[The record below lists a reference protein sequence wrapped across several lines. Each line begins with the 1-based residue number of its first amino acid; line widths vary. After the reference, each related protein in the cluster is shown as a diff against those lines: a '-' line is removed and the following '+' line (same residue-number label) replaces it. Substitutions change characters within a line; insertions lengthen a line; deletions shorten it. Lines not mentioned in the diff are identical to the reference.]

1 MRPSDNRFYWLT
13 GEELHD
19 RYSNDSRSWSTRL
32 GAATLQARIKDN
44 DIQIYARGFKRVTI
58 WLGQGMLDFEKPTR
72 IMLNQLNCGSRK
84 IMPNLETL
92 LEIHDLD
99 QAEVGRPNLAARV
112 RDRMDFAP
120 GQEPSYLNEMPSRTR

>member
-1 MRPSDNRFYWLT
+1 M
-13 GEELHD
+13 
-19 RYSNDSRSWSTRL
+19 

-72 IMLNQLNCGSRK
+72 IMLNQMNCGSRK

-92 LEIHDLD
+92 LEDFYLR
-99 QAEVGRPNLAARV
+99 G
-112 RDRMDFAP
+112 DRQRHFFAKMEIP
-120 GQEPSYLNEMPSRTR
+120 L